1 MGGINL
7 NHLDPQLIN
16 GMLEKYSH
24 MSEAELLEEARR
36 IKEASGKKEITQE
49 DKNKLFEFVQPILLK
64 EEMEQL
70 KNLLQ
75 AFE

>member
-1 MGGINL
+1 MIN
-7 NHLDPQLIN
+7 D
-16 GMLEKYSH
+16 MLQRYSH

-49 DKNKLFEFVQPILLK
+49 DKNKLFEFVRPILSE

-75 AFE
+75 SFE

>member
-1 MGGINL
+1 M
-7 NHLDPQLIN
+7 NHLDPHMIN
-16 GMLEKYSH
+16 DMLHRYSH

-49 DKNKLFEFVQPILLK
+49 DKNKLFEFVRPILSE

-70 KNLLQ
+70 KNQLQ
-75 AFE
+75 SFE